1 MAAMKFRPATQR
13 DRSAFAALWKLRPS
27 RPRPSVGIMP
37 GMPISPGLACL
48 LLASLLPIG
57 ACTRE
62 AAGQAP
68 GGQLR
73 AQVGALGNVPSETVY
88 NPCPA
93 TIPTCLIMPLGDSVT
108 SGAGDEADGGY
119 RGELF
124 RILQKTGR
132 PFDFVGTMKGPPG
145 SGHEG
150 HPSAHIR
157 LLASYA
163 EIWLP
168 GFKPHVVLLM
178 LGTNDLDQYIDT
190 HIADYSKILEQVFTL
205 LPQSLIVV
213 AGVIPSGADDSIAVE
228 FNRQLLVMLKAKMA
242 AGKHVVAVDMHSAV
256 LLRDLGPDN
265 VHPVHT
271 GYVKM
276 AGAWNT
282 VLDRF
287 MRGGP

>member
-1 MAAMKFRPATQR
+1 MR
-13 DRSAFAALWKLRPS
+13 
-27 RPRPSVGIMP
+27 
-37 GMPISPGLACL
+37 GMRISPGLACL
-48 LLASLLPIG
+48 LLASLLPVA

-68 GGQLR
+68 GAPPR
-73 AQVGALGNVPSETVY
+73 AQVSALANVPSETIY

-108 SGAGDEADGGY
+108 LGAGDEADGGY

-124 RILQKTGR
+124 RMLQKTGR
-132 PFDFVGTMKGPPG
+132 PFDFVGTLKGPPG

-150 HPSAHIR
+150 HTNAHIQ

-168 GFKPHVVLLM
+168 AFKPHVVLLM
-178 LGTNDLDQYIDT
+178 LGTNDLDLYIEM
-190 HIADYSKILEQVFTL
+190 HIAEYSKILDQIFTL
-205 LPQSLIVV
+205 VPQSLIAVASVV
-213 AGVIPSGADDSIAVE
+213 PSGGDDSRAVE
-228 FNRQLLVMLKAKMA
+228 FNRQLLVMLKSKMA
-242 AGKHVVAVDMHSAV
+242 AGKHVVAVDMHSAL
-256 LLRDLGPDN
+256 LLRDLGPDS
-265 VHPVHT
+265 VHPLHS

-276 AGAWNT
+276 AGAWNS